1 MAELYPGEH
10 FFRNQTTGLI
20 KVKSITYNVEIWF
33 LPYDLKITE
42 NLTPEWNQETVIG
55 RMDPIARFK
64 RMGRTINI
72 NLKARAK
79 ENLGDKDAY
88 LPYDD
93 LLHCV
98 DHLKKLC
105 YPRYNGEQIMTSPPM
120 FRIQHE
126 LIAAG
131 EATVNNGVLCYI
143 TTLKADPVMDKNT
156 VYYKINGEPS
166 ESRGNMRT
174 GVYPKQFD
182 INIGFTVLN
191 ENLAEQQVSGIL
203 DKKYFYNY
211 STKNGPRSGHVDGVD
226 KTPENQRKTNQD
238 NLSGAGASAN
248 VDAAQTKVLNQ
259 GQG

>member
-1 MAELYPGEH
+1 MAELYPGKH
-10 FFRNQTTGLI
+10 FFQNETGLI

-42 NLTPEWNQETVIG
+42 NLTPEWNQENVIG

-64 RMGRTINI
+64 RMGRTM
-72 NLKARAK
+72 NLNFRARAK
-79 ENLGDKDAY
+79 ENLGDAY

-131 EATVNNGVLCYI
+131 EATINNGVLCYI
-143 TTLKADPVMDKNT
+143 TSLKADPVMDKNT
-156 VYYKINGEPS
+156 VYYKPSNLTNVSS
-166 ESRGNMRT
+166 ESRGNMIT

-211 STKNGPRSGHVDGVD
+211 STKNGPRSGHVNGTD
-226 KTPENQRKTNQD
+226 KTPEDQRKTNTD